1 MRRAFSTALG
11 RHRRDL
17 ITISDLRLNCIVG
30 IYAHERRNAQPLRVD
45 VEMELDTRA
54 AASTESCATTADYF
68 AVAEQARFVLAAG
81 RFQLLETAAHALAQL
96 VLAPAAP
103 DEERGAVQSVR
114 VTLTKPD
121 ALAGS
126 AVPSVS
132 VWREASDT
140 ASTWSSIYTRRPYGT
155 LVAVHETTHA
165 EADNHAAVYRLLLG
179 PGCSVD
185 AHLAAGHLG
194 PPGSPTVMPLSRG
207 VRHEGLEAR
216 PFRALDHLRTGV
228 VENPTDRHQTLLC
241 VRAGG
246 DAGAPEFEG

>member
-1 MRRAFSTALG
+1 MRLRRAFSTVLA
-11 RHRRDL
+11 RQRRDV
-17 ITISDLRLNCIVG
+17 IAISDLRLDCIVG
-30 IYAHERRNAQPLRVD
+30 IYAHERRRAQPLRVD
-45 VEMELDTRA
+45 VEMELDTRP
-54 AASTESCATTADYF
+54 AASTESCATTVDYF
-68 AVAEQARFVLAAG
+68 AMAEQARFVLAAG

-132 VWREASDT
+132 VWREAGDA
-140 ASTWSSIYTRRPYGT
+140 ASTWTSRPYGT
-155 LVAVHETTHA
+155 LETVHETMHA
-165 EADNHAAVYRLLLG
+165 EADDHAAVYRLILG

-185 AHLAAGHLG
+185 AHLASGHLC
-194 PPGSPTVMPLSRG
+194 PPESPVIMPLSRG
-207 VRHEGLEAR
+207 VCHEGLEAR

-228 VENPTDRHQTLLC
+228 VENPTGRHQTLLC